1 MNKTISLV
9 LVILMF
15 LLFLSLVQAGGTYAS
30 PDVEVTLISQDPDP
44 VEPGQVV
51 KLRFKIEN
59 DGAESSADAIV
70 KLDLKKPF
78 SMYSGSA
85 SRNIGKLRAAATGA
99 DAEIVEFLVKIDE
112 QATEKETE
120 LELEVRVGDA
130 SFVYTND
137 EFMVDIQ
144 THDAVLEII
153 SITPEP
159 KQIAPGD
166 KSKIT
171 ILVKNL
177 ADSLLK
183 DIKFKLDFSSSSI
196 PLVPHQSS
204 SERRISQLRSNYQKV
219 MVFDIM
225 ADPAAS
231 AGLYKVP
238 LNISYNDE
246 KGNSYLI
253 EDVMAIT
260 VGEKPSIR
268 PYIKKSSV
276 LQSKKAGKVTLEVA
290 NAGTTDIKFL
300 EMEIMSS
307 NDFQLVS
314 TSNYFYIGD
323 VDSDDTESEEIDIF
337 INTKAKSMTIPIKL
351 KYYDA
356 NNQNYQQQFN
366 LKMNLYSSSQLKK
379 FGVIPT
385 SKAGMYFL
393 VVILIVV
400 GILMYRSHKKDPE
413 GFSRKMKKFWG
424 KIFFRRKK
432 R

>member
-1 MNKTISLV
+1 MKRTIY

-15 LLFLSLVQAGGTYAS
+15 VLSVSVIQASDLYTS
-30 PDVEVTLISQDPDP
+30 PDIQVTMVSQDPDP

-51 KLRFKIEN
+51 KLKFKIEN
-59 DGAESSADAIV
+59 DGTETTSDAVV

-78 SMYSGSA
+78 SMYGGSA
-85 SRNIGKLRAAATGA
+85 NINIGKLGAAATGA
-99 DAEIVEFLVKIDE
+99 DAHIVEFLVKIDE
-112 QATEKETE
+112 QAAEKETE
-120 LELEVRVGDA
+120 IELEVRVGEA
-130 SFVYTND
+130 SYAFTND
-137 EFMVDIQ
+137 EFMIDIQ
-144 THDAVLEII
+144 THDAVLEIV
-153 SITPEP
+153 SIIPEP
-159 KQIAPGD
+159 KQIAPGG
-166 KSKIT
+166 KGKIT
-171 ILVKNL
+171 VLVKNL

-183 DIKFKLDFSSSSI
+183 DIKFKLDFSGATI
-196 PLVPHQSS
+196 PMVPYQSS
-204 SERRISQLRSNYQKV
+204 SERRIAQLQSNYQKV
-219 MVFDIM
+219 MVFDVL
-225 ADPAAS
+225 ANPEAP

-253 EDVMAIT
+253 EDVMAVS
-260 VGEKPSIR
+260 VGEKPNIR

-300 EMEIMSS
+300 EMEILSS
-307 NDFQLVS
+307 KDFQLVS
-314 TSNYFYIGD
+314 TTNYFYIGD

-337 INTKAKSMTIPIKL
+337 VTTKAKSLNIPVKL

-366 LKMNLYSSSQLKK
+366 LNMNLYSSSQLKK

-385 SKAGMYFL
+385 SKAGFYLVVVVL
-393 VVILIVV
+393 VVI
-400 GILMYRSHKKDPE
+400 GILMYRSYKKDPVE
-413 GFSRKMKKFWG
+413 FSRKMRKWRNRVPFL
-424 KIFFRRKK
+424 RKK